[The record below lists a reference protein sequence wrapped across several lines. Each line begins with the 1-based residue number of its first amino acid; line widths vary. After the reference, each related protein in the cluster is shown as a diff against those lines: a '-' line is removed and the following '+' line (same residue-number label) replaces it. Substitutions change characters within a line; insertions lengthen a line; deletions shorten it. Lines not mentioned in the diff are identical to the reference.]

1 MDQILL
7 IPREDGFAVSIN
19 GKLLIKSMDA
29 REMLWMSLRC
39 QKVGLEMLS
48 KEKREG
54 VKIPVVAI
62 DLT

>member
-19 GKLLIKSMDA
+19 GKLWIKSMDA

-48 KEKREG
+48 KEKKEG